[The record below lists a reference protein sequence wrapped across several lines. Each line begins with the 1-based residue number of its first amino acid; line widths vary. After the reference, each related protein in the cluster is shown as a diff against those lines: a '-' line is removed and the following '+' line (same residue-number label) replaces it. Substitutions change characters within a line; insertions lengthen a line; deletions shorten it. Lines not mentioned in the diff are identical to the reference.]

1 MVKAKY
7 RNVISRN
14 VTGLRR
20 LVLDVLKPHEPSNV
34 LLALK
39 LSEVENVD
47 GVNLTLME
55 MDQNTETL
63 KITIVGNNMDFEKIK
78 KVIEELGAVIHSVD
92 EIVAGKIMVEKVK
105 TEQD

>member
-1 MVKAKY
+1 
-7 RNVISRN
+7 
-14 VTGLRR
+14 
-20 LVLDVLKPHEPSNV
+20 VLDVLKPHEPSNV

-47 GVNLTLME
+47 GVNLILRE

-63 KITIVGNNMDFEKIK
+63 KITVVGDNMNFEKIR
-78 KVIEELGAVIHSVD
+78 KVLEEFGAVIHSVD
-92 EIVAGKIMVEKVK
+92 EIVAGKILVESVK

>member
-1 MVKAKY
+1 
-7 RNVISRN
+7 
-14 VTGLRR
+14 
-20 LVLDVLKPHEPSNV
+20 VLDVLKPHEPSNV
-34 LLALK
+34 ILALR

-47 GVNLTLME
+47 GVNLSLSE

-78 KVIEELGAVIHSVD
+78 KVIEDLGAVIHSVD
-92 EIVAGKIMVEKVK
+92 EIVAGNVIVERVK

>member
-1 MVKAKY
+1 VA
-7 RNVISRN
+7 
-14 VTGLRR
+14 GLRR

-39 LSEVENVD
+39 LSEVENVE
-47 GVNLTLME
+47 GVNLILRE

-63 KITIVGNNMDFEKIK
+63 KITVVGDNMNFDKIK
-78 KVIEELGAVIHSVD
+78 KVLEDFGAVIHSVD
-92 EIVAGKIMVEKVK
+92 EIVAGKKLVESVR

>member
-1 MVKAKY
+1 MA
-7 RNVISRN
+7 
-14 VTGLRR
+14 GLRR

-39 LSEVENVD
+39 LSEVENVE
-47 GVNLTLME
+47 GVNLILRE

-63 KITIVGNNMDFEKIK
+63 KITVVGDNMNFDKIK
-78 KVIEELGAVIHSVD
+78 KVLEDFGAVIHSVD
-92 EIVAGKIMVEKVK
+92 EIVAGKKLVESVR

>member
-1 MVKAKY
+1 VA
-7 RNVISRN
+7 
-14 VTGLRR
+14 GLRR

-47 GVNLTLME
+47 GVNLILRE

-63 KITIVGNNMDFEKIK
+63 KITVVGDNMNFEKIR
-78 KVIEELGAVIHSVD
+78 KVLEEFGAVIHSVD
-92 EIVAGKIMVEKVK
+92 EIVAGKILVESVK

>member
-1 MVKAKY
+1 M
-7 RNVISRN
+7 
-14 VTGLRR
+14 
-20 LVLDVLKPHEPSNV
+20 LDVLKPHEPSNV
-34 LLALK
+34 ILALR

-47 GVNLTLME
+47 GVNLSLSE

-78 KVIEELGAVIHSVD
+78 RVIEELGAVIHSVD
-92 EIVAGKIMVEKVK
+92 EIVAGKVIVERVK